1 MTFVA
6 HPEHIDLDE
15 RREGVIAFIDRVT
28 QDGRQTVIEDVAFDD
43 DRIHP
48 SLTLSSA
55 VGWRRVRPRRAG
67 SRRPAR
73 ERHPWRGCAGPSRSV
88 AHEV

>member
-48 SLTLSSA
+48 VA
-55 VGWRRVRPRRAG
+55 DDARVGQR
-67 SRRPAR
+67 
-73 ERHPWRGCAGPSRSV
+73 
-88 AHEV
+88 